1 MALFG
6 KKEKQGESQRE
17 LDMLVTTTENI
28 GRPYEVLGLVTAK
41 KTKIADYDPDV
52 IVLELTQKA
61 REKNA
66 DAIVGFKYETY
77 TNVNITNGYA
87 YGTAVK
93 FK

>member
-6 KKEKQGESQRE
+6 KKEKQEEVQQE

-41 KTKIADYDPDV
+41 TRKTIDFDYETTTN
-52 IVLELTQKA
+52 ELVQRA
-61 REKNA
+61 MRIEA
-66 DAIVGFKYETY
+66 DAIVGFKYEISNTGS
-77 TNVNITNGYA
+77 ITDIIA